1 MADSAALEQQNRTLR
16 RMKRRALGLLALTL
30 AGFITSHLMGG
41 QGGWAWLRAFCEA
54 ATVGALADWF
64 AVVALF
70 RHPLGVPLPHTA
82 IIPNK
87 KERIGDS
94 LAVFVRDHFLAPETL
109 LEKLK
114 LFDLAARLG
123 AWLAEPAQRERL
135 GAGLR
140 QTALQGLDLLDDK
153 AVKAALTDS
162 LRGYLLRWN
171 AAGTASEILNLL
183 TRDGRHQVLLDE
195 ALRQLGGY
203 IGDEAVKQRISAMMV
218 RYASR
223 EWPTLLKVVGAVTS
237 VDELSGRLAD
247 RLARALLEEMQAV
260 LEEPGHPLRR
270 DYEAWVADYV
280 RRLGSD
286 PALAEQVDAMKQRL
300 LAHGQV
306 QAYIDGVWADIMA
319 LLRADLAA
327 PDSAIG
333 RHLEK
338 ALAGFGE
345 RLRDDDSLRDALNE
359 HILSNAAKLADRLR
373 DGVTEHIS
381 RTVRNWDER
390 QLVQELERSVGSDL
404 QYIRFSGT
412 LVGGLIGL
420 ALHALVLL
428 MAA

>member
-1 MADSAALEQQNRTLR
+1 
-16 RMKRRALGLLALTL
+16 
-30 AGFITSHLMGG
+30 
-41 QGGWAWLRAFCEA
+41 
-54 ATVGALADWF
+54 
-64 AVVALF
+64 
-70 RHPLGVPLPHTA
+70 
-82 IIPNK
+82 
-87 KERIGDS
+87 
-94 LAVFVRDHFLAPETL
+94 
-109 LEKLK
+109 
-114 LFDLAARLG
+114 
-123 AWLAEPAQRERL
+123 
-135 GAGLR
+135 
-140 QTALQGLDLLDDK
+140 
-153 AVKAALTDS
+153 
-162 LRGYLLRWN
+162 
-171 AAGTASEILNLL
+171 
-183 TRDGRHQVLLDE
+183 
-195 ALRQLGGY
+195 
-203 IGDEAVKQRISAMMV
+203 
-218 RYASR
+218 
-223 EWPTLLKVVGAVTS
+223 
-237 VDELSGRLAD
+237 
-247 RLARALLEEMQAV
+247 
-260 LEEPGHPLRR
+260 LRR